1 MAVTDDI
8 LATYRAP
15 RAVMARLLAG
25 ERHEARALAY
35 LLAAVIVIH
44 IAQWPGMARAAF
56 LQPDVPLSQ
65 RMFAAFLAV
74 LAAIPLLYG
83 LAALAHLVARAL
95 GGRGSYFEARVVLFW
110 ALLATTPLMLFQG
123 MVSAFFG
130 QGGALTLTGLVVFT
144 VFLWFWMTGI
154 RLAEY
159 GKAARG

>member
-15 RAVMARLLAG
+15 RAVMTRILAG
-25 ERHEARALAY
+25 ERHEGRALAY

-56 LQPDVPLSQ
+56 VQPDVPLSQ

-74 LAAIPLLYG
+74 LAAIPAFYG
-83 LAALAHLVARAL
+83 LAALAHLIARAF
-95 GGRGSYFEARVVLFW
+95 GGRGSYFGARIALFW

-123 MVSAFFG
+123 MLAAFAG
-130 QGGALTLTGLVVFT
+130 PGPGLTLTGVVVFA
-144 VFLWFWMTGI
+144 VFLWFWMTGL
-154 RLAEY
+154 RVAEFARP
-159 GKAARG
+159 AAG